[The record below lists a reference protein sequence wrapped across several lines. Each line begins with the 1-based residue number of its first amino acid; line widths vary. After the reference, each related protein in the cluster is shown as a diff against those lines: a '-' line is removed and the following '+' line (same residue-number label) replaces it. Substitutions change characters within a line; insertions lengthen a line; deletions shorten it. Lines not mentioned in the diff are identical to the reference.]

1 MRHPLSDRRFM
12 QLTAWLNDHF
22 SLDLSPVLI
31 SGDASARRYFR
42 VLINNVSYI
51 VVDSPPKQIVLQ
63 QFIDIANAYAQKGIN
78 VPEVIAKDTQNG
90 FMLLTDLGDT
100 SLFSMLNIE
109 NVEYYYKT
117 ALALLDDI
125 TKVKITE
132 KGDLPLYDRA
142 FVQRELDIFTDWLLR
157 CHLSITLSNEE
168 HHMLSTTFEYLIQS
182 ALEQPQVGM
191 HRDYHCRNIMLKNDD
206 LHIIDFQDAVIGPLT
221 YDVVSLLRDC
231 YLRWPDKLVED
242 LMSEHY
248 EAIKQRG
255 DIASDITLEQYRRWF
270 DLMGLQRHIKAVGI
284 FSRLHHRDKKSAYLA
299 DIPLTLGYIRDIA
312 LSYPEL
318 AAFASWVELTLIPQ
332 FMDTV
337 EKVI

>member
-31 SGDASARRYFR
+31 SGDASVRRYFR

-90 FMLLTDLGDT
+90 FMLLTDLGDI
-100 SLFSMLNIE
+100 SLFSMLSIE
-109 NVEYYYKT
+109 NVEHYYKT
-117 ALALLDDI
+117 ALILLGDI
-125 TKVKITE
+125 TKVKKTD

-142 FVQRELDIFTDWLLR
+142 FVQRELDIFTDWLLT
-157 CHLSITLSNEE
+157 CHLSITLSNEQ
-168 HHMLSTTFEYLIQS
+168 HHMLSTTFESLMQN

-231 YLRWPDKLVED
+231 YLRWPDKLVEH

-248 EAIKQRG
+248 EAIKLRG
-255 DIASDITLEQYRRWF
+255 DIASDITLAQYRRWF

-284 FSRLHHRDKKSAYLA
+284 FARLHHRDKKSAYLA

-318 AAFASWVELTLIPQ
+318 AAFGSWVELTLIPQ
-332 FMDTV
+332 FMGTV